1 MGDQK
6 TNLFVMQ
13 GNLNAPRYINDIL
26 RTHAIPFLYNQ
37 DPSVTFQHDN
47 ARLHTASIS
56 RQFPAQNI
64 NGVLLWSAVSLDLN
78 LIKHVF
84 DELGRRARANHQI
97 NTLQDLQTTLTQE
110 WQALPSALIQQY
122 VNTTAN
128 YGGYKNTMRSHS
140 LLSKRCWDHQQAAS
154 MKNEVS
160 VQGQL
165 MHHYPVFLMII
176 SVFCALLCMNA
187 NVNVCATT

>member
-13 GNLNAPRYINDIL
+13 GNLNAPRYIKDIL
-26 RTHAIPFLYNQ
+26 RPHAIPFLYNQ

-47 ARLHTASIS
+47 ARLHITSIS
-56 RQFPAQNI
+56 RQFLAQNI
-64 NGVLLWSAVSLDLN
+64 NGVLLWPAVSLDLN

-97 NTLQDLQTTLTQE
+97 NRLQDLQTTLTQE

-128 YGGYKNTMRSHS
+128 YGGYKNTMRPHS
-140 LLSKRCWDHQQAAS
+140 LLSKRCWDHQQS
-154 MKNEVS
+154 KKIRNDQELIQS
-160 VQGQL
+160 D
-165 MHHYPVFLMII
+165 PI
-176 SVFCALLCMNA
+176 SCPQNQKG
-187 NVNVCATT
+187 NN